1 MSKKAQVSVEFII
14 AVLLLLSLFL
24 FSLGL
29 FGEKN
34 KGFIY
39 SRESYEAKLTAS
51 KIGSAINYVYA
62 AGPGTETRLLLEK
75 NVDFNISISGNSV
88 AVWWRGN
95 FVDSALLTN
104 GITVHSLSQG
114 SWLRVWNENGG
125 IHIENA

>member
-1 MSKKAQVSVEFII
+1 MSKKAQISVEFII

-39 SRESYEAKLTAS
+39 SREHYEAKLTAD
-51 KIGSAINYVYA
+51 KIGNTINHVYA

-75 NVDFNISISGNSV
+75 NVDFNISISGNAV
-88 AVWWRGN
+88 AVWWKGR
-95 FVDSALLTN
+95 FADSALLTDN
-104 GITVHSLSQG
+104 ITVHSLIQG

-125 IHIENA
+125 INIENA